1 MVGSDWLNN
10 PNASQKE
17 YLDTES
23 IYRSFVYENYQT
35 VDKGLEKQFLNYL
48 IKMILK
54 TQVFILF
61 VNILEIQ

>member
-23 IYRSFVYENYQT
+23 IYRSFVYENYQM

>member
-23 IYRSFVYENYQT
+23 VYRSFVYENYQM

>member
-1 MVGSDWLNN
+1 MVGSNWLNN

-23 IYRSFVYENYQT
+23 VYRSFVYENYQT
-35 VDKGLEKQFLNYL
+35 VDKGLEKQFLDYL

-61 VNILEIQ
+61 VNMLEIQ